1 MTTTAARATDDSTW
15 RDAARPVA
23 ERVDALLAEMTLPEK
38 LAQLGSVWLGNGEGD
53 HAVAPMSDV
62 LAGRAVDL
70 DAVFADG
77 LGHFT
82 RIFGTAPLTA
92 ADGMVAVRE
101 LQQRLVDTNRLG
113 IPAIVHEECMT
124 GFTTLGATTYPT
136 ALAWGATF
144 DPDLVGRMAAAIGS
158 DMHAVGVHQGLS
170 PVLDVVRDHRWGRV
184 EETLG
189 EDPYLVGVL
198 ATAYVRGLQSSGV
211 DATLKHFAG
220 YSASRAGRN
229 HAPVSMGPREFA
241 DVVLP
246 PFEMAVREGGV
257 RSVMNSYTDV
267 DGVPCAGDRA
277 LLTDLLRGEWGFDG
291 VVVSDYFAVGFLESM
306 HHVAGS
312 LGEAGALAL
321 TAGIDVELPDTAG
334 FGRLQELVGSGALDE
349 AVVDQAVRR
358 VLRQKAAHGLL
369 DAGWSAAPPAL
380 AAGQTVELDAPGNRA
395 IARELAESSV
405 VLLANGGT
413 LPLAGPGRTAPAR
426 IALVGPG
433 ADDPSVLFGCY
444 AFANHVLGAGT
455 PSQNTTF
462 GLGLAAPTL
471 ADALRAEFADAELTV
486 VRGCEVTGQDRSGF
500 ADATAAAGQAD
511 LVVAVVGDRAG
522 LFGRGTSGEGCD
534 AADLSLPGVQGD
546 LLTELLATGT
556 PVVVVVLSGR
566 PYALGAYTDAAATV
580 QAFFPGEEGA
590 GAVAGV
596 LSGRVTPSGR
606 LPVQV
611 ARVPGSGPGTYLHAP
626 LGGDTGGN
634 VSNLDPTPLYPFGH
648 GLSYTSFAYSDLAL
662 SAQTVPTDGT
672 VTVSA
677 TVANT
682 GDVDGVEVVQL
693 YLSDPVASVVRP
705 VQQLVG
711 FARVPLAAGAAAR
724 VDFALHAD
732 RSAFTGVDRRR
743 VVEPG
748 DLVLALGGSSTD
760 LPLTGSVTLT
770 GPVRAVGADRVLT
783 TPATVTAA

>member
-1 MTTTAARATDDSTW
+1 
-15 RDAARPVA
+15 
-23 ERVDALLAEMTLPEK
+23 
-38 LAQLGSVWLGNGEGD
+38 
-53 HAVAPMSDV
+53 
-62 LAGRAVDL
+62 
-70 DAVFADG
+70 
-77 LGHFT
+77 
-82 RIFGTAPLTA
+82 
-92 ADGMVAVRE
+92 
-101 LQQRLVDTNRLG
+101 
-113 IPAIVHEECMT
+113 
-124 GFTTLGATTYPT
+124 
-136 ALAWGATF
+136 
-144 DPDLVGRMAAAIGS
+144 
-158 DMHAVGVHQGLS
+158 
-170 PVLDVVRDHRWGRV
+170 
-184 EETLG
+184 
-189 EDPYLVGVL
+189 
-198 ATAYVRGLQSSGV
+198 
-211 DATLKHFAG
+211 
-220 YSASRAGRN
+220 
-229 HAPVSMGPREFA
+229 
-241 DVVLP
+241 
-246 PFEMAVREGGV
+246 
-257 RSVMNSYTDV
+257 
-267 DGVPCAGDRA
+267 
-277 LLTDLLRGEWGFDG
+277 
-291 VVVSDYFAVGFLESM
+291 
-306 HHVAGS
+306 
-312 LGEAGALAL
+312 
-321 TAGIDVELPDTAG
+321 
-334 FGRLQELVGSGALDE
+334 
-349 AVVDQAVRR
+349 
-358 VLRQKAAHGLL
+358 
-369 DAGWSAAPPAL
+369 
-380 AAGQTVELDAPGNRA
+380 VELDAPGNRA

-748 DLVLALGGSSTD
+748 ELVLALGGSSTD